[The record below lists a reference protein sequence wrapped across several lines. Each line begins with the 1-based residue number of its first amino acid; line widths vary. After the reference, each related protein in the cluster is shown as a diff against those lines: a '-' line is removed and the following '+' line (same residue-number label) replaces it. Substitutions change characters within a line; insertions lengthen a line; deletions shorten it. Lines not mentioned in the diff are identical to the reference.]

1 MLPRD
6 TQKSNNNN
14 KLSII
19 TRQMLYSVWRQRK
32 QTELLQVTFLAAGV
46 RAPISHARSAD
57 FSALF
62 VCGGAAL
69 IIIILRATRMLD
81 LEIDNR
87 PMWGIC

>member
-1 MLPRD
+1 
-6 TQKSNNNN
+6 
-14 KLSII
+14 
-19 TRQMLYSVWRQRK
+19 MLYSVWRQRK
-32 QTELLQVTFLAAGV
+32 QTELLQVIFLAAGV

-87 PMWGIC
+87 PMWGICCRYIGDWETRRRGRTMRR